1 MEGIHIKGIQNPKD
15 QRDDGT
21 NQAQPITRCC
31 KLLFHLISS
40 PSYRNLAVF
49 AGTLLPANHRV
60 KRAKRSAKR
69 RASRNSRFGMAEK
82 TYTGA
87 LIITLTEAL
96 GTSLVAQAIDG
107 VEVGGHVCRIIAEE
121 QAHAD
126 GDHET
131 NGHPQIRQR
140 CGNRRDES
148 PHQCGYAG
156 AD

>member
-1 MEGIHIKGIQNPKD
+1 MAALGVSIRAPTRNSSRMVGKPYLGITSCLPFNRPQSWIGPC
-15 QRDDGT
+15 R
-21 NQAQPITRCC
+21 
-31 KLLFHLISS
+31 ISGKH
-40 PSYRNLAVF
+40 YA
-49 AGTLLPANHRV
+49 TLQELPAHQHTAAAN
-60 KRAKRSAKR
+60 
-69 RASRNSRFGMAEK
+69 AEK
-82 TYTGA
+82 TYTGP
-87 LIITLTEAL
+87 LIMTLREAL
-96 GTSLVAQAIDG
+96 GFSLVAQAIDG
-107 VEVGGHVCRIIAEE
+107 VEVSGHVCRIIAEE